1 MIIHYAHGGGYTELG
16 GTYEFLKKIR
26 EDLEYKRIFPAI
38 KKPPKKGKVRICPE
52 DEGITGKKLFNRLKE
67 RIDVWEEEIKV
78 IVIIDDGDCRFYN
91 QEPRFINSLENFIK
105 YLNEKNIKG
114 IFLFIEPEIEKIF
127 CVDKSWHKNIPCEK
141 NTDLHRKL
149 DLLLQNI
156 NFELNEEKNSCK
168 EKFSDKFK
176 ETLKL
181 CGINYSKKNDGAE
194 YLKKVSPEK
203 VAENEEFVKQFINE
217 IKNLGI

>member
-1 MIIHYAHGGGYTELG
+1 LTVHYAHGGGYTELG

-38 KKPPKKGKVRICPE
+38 KKPPKKGKVRINPE
-52 DEGITGKKLFNRLKE
+52 DEGITGKNLFRRLKE

-78 IVIIDDGDCRFYN
+78 IVIIDDGDCKFYN
-91 QEPRFINSLENFIK
+91 QEKNFIVSLGEFKK
-105 YLNEKNIKG
+105 YIDGKNIKG
-114 IFLFIEPEIEKIF
+114 IFLFFEPEIEKIF
-127 CVDKSWHKNIPCEK
+127 CIDKSWHKNIPCEDI
-141 NTDLHRKL
+141 DLHRKL
-149 DLLLQNI
+149 DELLSNI
-156 NFELNEEKNSCK
+156 NYNLNEEKTSCE

-181 CGINYSKKNDGAE
+181 CGINYNKKNDGAE

-203 VAENEEFVKQFINE
+203 VAENDEFLKQFINE
-217 IKNLGI
+217 IKNLEI